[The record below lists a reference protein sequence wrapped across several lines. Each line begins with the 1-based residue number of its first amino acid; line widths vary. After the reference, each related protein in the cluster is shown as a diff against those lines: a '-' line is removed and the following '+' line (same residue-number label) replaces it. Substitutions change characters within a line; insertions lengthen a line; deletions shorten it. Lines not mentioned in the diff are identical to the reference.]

1 MTKRLRRLARCY
13 RCGYVWRLRRRVA
26 RTCAR
31 CKSPNFAVPK
41 VRIPTYGFGEG
52 IREVIDPVRL
62 SIAALCRKY
71 EASLSVFGS
80 VARQEATRKSDVDF
94 LVEYRRP
101 VDLLTNVRFR
111 RELESVLGRRVDLVN
126 EESLEWL
133 VQPQVVAEAVPL

>member
-1 MTKRLRRLARCY
+1 M
-13 RCGYVWRLRRRVA
+13 
-26 RTCAR
+26 
-31 CKSPNFAVPK
+31 
-41 VRIPTYGFGEG
+41 
-52 IREVIDPVRL
+52 
-62 SIAALCRKY
+62 
-71 EASLSVFGS
+71 
-80 VARQEATRKSDVDF
+80 ARQEATPKSDVDF